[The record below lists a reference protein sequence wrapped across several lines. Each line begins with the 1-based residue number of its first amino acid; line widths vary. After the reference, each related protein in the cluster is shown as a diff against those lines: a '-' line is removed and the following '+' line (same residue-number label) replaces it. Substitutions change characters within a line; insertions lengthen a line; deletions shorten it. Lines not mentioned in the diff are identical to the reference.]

1 MADVIVLP
9 VTIACLM
16 ALPRHRALRAL
27 LRTEDFERH
36 PICLELADLR
46 AGC

>member
-1 MADVIVLP
+1 MADDIVLP
-9 VTIACLM
+9 VTIACM
-16 ALPRHRALRAL
+16 MTLPRYRALRAL

-36 PICLELADLR
+36 PICLELAHLR